1 MKKHI
6 FIVILIMLLPV
17 ILVAQSKMD
26 LTNSSYQMIQYNVSV
41 VGNVVNPGTYSLS
54 PIKRISDAIHVANS
68 IPTDSI
74 SAGVIALLNNSSTR
88 NITLKRKNENIHV
101 DLERFLRYG
110 DEKNNPYVQDGDI
123 IVVPAIE
130 QKVTISGSVNRGGE
144 FELVKNDRIMDI
156 IMLSMGLSDNAY
168 LNKAEVVR
176 FINQSDSTEIIEVNL
191 FEILNNSTSEE
202 NLFLENDDRIFIKSI
217 PEYHKRKQLSVS
229 VFGAVINGGEFDLTE
244 GYRLYDAI
252 AVAGGLSDDAYL
264 DKAEVVRFINDSDST
279 RIINID
285 LNKVIENPEF
295 PDNLLLENDDRIFIK
310 SIPEY
315 HRQFNISIMGEVKFP
330 GTYAIE
336 DGKTTLLDV
345 LVEAGGT
352 TQKADLQ
359 NAFLQRRSSED
370 VVDPEFERLKLM
382 LVEDMTPLEYE
393 YFKTK
398 SREKRGKFATN
409 FQKLWFEN
417 DPEFNF
423 LLKTGDY
430 IYIPDKTVTV
440 TISGQVK
447 NPGLVTYVEG
457 NNYLYYVDKAGG
469 FAWRARKGKIRLIKA
484 NTGEW
489 LKPNENTP
497 VEVGDMV
504 FIPEKPEI
512 DYWVLTKDIM
522 TIAAQIATVIIVIQN
537 VAK

>member
-1 MKKHI
+1 MKKQI
-6 FIVILIMLLPV
+6 FIIILIILLPF
-17 ILVAQSKMD
+17 ILFAQSKMSID
-26 LTNSSYQMIQYNVSV
+26 QSSYQMIQYSVSV
-41 VGNVVNPGTYSLS
+41 VGNVVNPGTYTLS
-54 PIKRISDAIHVANS
+54 PIKRISDAIQTANS
-68 IPTDSI
+68 APIDSVTVEI
-74 SAGVIALLNNSSTR
+74 RELLNNSSSR
-88 NITLKRKNENIHV
+88 NITIKRKNESIHV

-110 DEKNNPYVQDGDI
+110 DDKHNPYIQDGDI
-123 IVVPAIE
+123 IIVPAIE

-156 IMLSMGLSDNAY
+156 VMLSMGLSDNAY

-191 FEILNNSTSEE
+191 FEILNNPSSEE

-217 PEYHKRKQLSVS
+217 PEYHKRKRLGVS

-252 AVAGGLSDDAYL
+252 AVAGGLRDDAYL

-279 RIINID
+279 KIININ
-285 LNKVIENPEF
+285 LYKVIENPEF

-330 GTYAIE
+330 GTYAII
-336 DGKTTLLDV
+336 DQKTTLRDV
-345 LVEAGGT
+345 LIEAGGP
-352 TQKADLQ
+352 TQKADLL
-359 NAFLQRRSSED
+359 NAYLQRRSRED

-398 SREKRGKFATN
+398 SRELRGKFATN
-409 FQKLWFEN
+409 FPKLWLEN

-447 NPGLVTYVEG
+447 NPGLVTFVEG
-457 NNYLYYVDKAGG
+457 KNYLYYINKAGG

-512 DYWVLTKDIM
+512 DYWDLTKDIM

-537 VAK
+537 TVK

>member
-1 MKKHI
+1 MRKHI

-26 LTNSSYQMIQYNVSV
+26 LTQSSYQMIQYSVSV
-41 VGNVVNPGTYSLS
+41 VGNVRYPGTYRLQADQRVFDA
-54 PIKRISDAIHVANS
+54 IKRANTFIDENGNLHFS
-68 IPTDSI
+68 PPE
-74 SAGVIALLNNSSTR
+74 NSSTR
-88 NITLKRKNENIHV
+88 NITLKNKNGVSYI
-101 DLERFLRYG
+101 DIERFLRLG
-110 DEKNNPYVQDGDI
+110 DEKHNPYIHDGDI
-123 IVVPAIE
+123 IIVPAIE
-130 QKVTISGSVNRGGE
+130 ENIIISGAVNNPGE
-144 FELVKNDRIMDI
+144 LELLKNDRILDI
-156 IMLSMGLSDNAY
+156 VMLSMGLSNNAY
-168 LNKAEVVR
+168 LDSIEVVR
-176 FINQSDSTEIIEVNL
+176 FIDNSSNTEMIFVN
-191 FEILNNSTSEE
+191 FNDILNNPDNEQ
-202 NLFLENDDRIFIKSI
+202 NILLKNDDR
-217 PEYHKRKQLSVS
+217 
-229 VFGAVINGGEFDLTE
+229 VF
-244 GYRLYDAI
+244 
-252 AVAGGLSDDAYL
+252 
-264 DKAEVVRFINDSDST
+264 VR
-279 RIINID
+279 
-285 LNKVIENPEF
+285 
-295 PDNLLLENDDRIFIK
+295 

-315 HRQFNISIMGEVKFP
+315 HRKEGVVITGEVEFP
-330 GTYAIE
+330 GGYAIE
-336 DGKTTLLDV
+336 NGKTTLHEV
-345 LVEAGGT
+345 LVESGGPT
-352 TQKADLQ
+352 EKADLR
-359 NAFLQRRSSED
+359 NAYLQRRSSED
-370 VVDPEFERLKLM
+370 VVDPEYERLKMM

-398 SREKRGKFATN
+398 SREMRGKFATD